1 VTTPRSDIGKLDRPR
16 PARRRA
22 IGRWG
27 TASRLVVGVLLLAD
41 VAFGHWVRG
50 FHLAAWALGL
60 IGFPA
65 ILLAAQWVR
74 ARRGRG
80 PARATG
86 PAGHAANAVVFL
98 ALYLTPQYAP
108 ALSVTSDA
116 ALIFYGASMLLA
128 AARGYAGCEVLALSN
143 WALRRDDQVGCLLFA
158 PIDHAEHRSDAETR
172 DGRGNDEGDHGR

>member
-1 VTTPRSDIGKLDRPR
+1 MTTPRSDIGKLDRPR

-86 PAGHAANAVVFL
+86 PAGHAANADVFL

-116 ALIFYGASMLLA
+116 ALIFYGARCCWPA
-128 AARGYAGCEVLALSN
+128 AGLPAAKYSPCPTGRYAATT
-143 WALRRDDQVGCLLFA
+143 
-158 PIDHAEHRSDAETR
+158 RSAACSSRPSTTQSTAATP
-172 DGRGNDEGDHGR
+172 